1 MPRKMLTRSLV
12 RNLALVVLELVL
24 LSCSPDM
31 VARWFLGVLLMV
43 SECPLN
49 GCKLARGRGCDG
61 SSTGMVVFGAVVGG
75 Q

>member
-1 MPRKMLTRSLV
+1 MPRKMLTRRLV

-24 LSCSPDM
+24 LSCGSDM
-31 VARWFLGVLLMV
+31 VARWILGILLMV
-43 SECPLN
+43 SECSLN
-49 GCKLARGRGCDG
+49 GCKLAHGRGCDG